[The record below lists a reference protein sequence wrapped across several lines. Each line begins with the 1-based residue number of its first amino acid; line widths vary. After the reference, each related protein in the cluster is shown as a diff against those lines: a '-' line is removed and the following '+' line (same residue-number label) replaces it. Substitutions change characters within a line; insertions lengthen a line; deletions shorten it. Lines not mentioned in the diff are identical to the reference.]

1 MTDNTN
7 ERPWLDGMMVEVP
20 LDGWGRLLMAMGRR
34 EANIGRA
41 GGAVNSTIKTAA
53 IIGWCMHHGV
63 TRG

>member
-7 ERPWLDGMMVEVP
+7 ERPWLDGMMVEVSR
-20 LDGWGRLLMAMGRR
+20 DSWGGYSMAMGRR

-41 GGAVNSTIKTAA
+41 GGAVNSTMKTAA
-53 IIGWCMHHGV
+53 ISGWCMHHGV